1 MADKKNIVIL
11 GSSYAGLSVA
21 HYLLRHAI
29 PKLPSSS
36 SYTVVLVSPSKT
48 WYLRPA
54 SPRALITDD
63 AFPQEDLFK
72 PIEPLFT
79 RYPKENF
86 RFVHGKATKWD
97 TDARSVVID
106 LSDGTN
112 GQETVSYHSLVVATG
127 SGTPSPLMGIHD
139 GDAELK
145 KQWASFRTGLAS
157 AKHIVIAGGGPT
169 GVETA
174 AELGEHLNGKP
185 GWFAGKLKDPKV
197 KITVVAGNRLIPVLR
212 PALADKAE
220 PMLAKLGVSVLT
232 GTKVQGVSPPDAG
245 TKTNVATKTTVT
257 LSDGK
262 TLDADLY
269 IPSTGYIPSTTFVPS
284 SLLGADGRIKTDSAT
299 LRVPDAG
306 DRVYALGDCSDYA
319 RQAVHLLLQA
329 IPIAGNTIKRDLFL
343 AEGLADKAPVE
354 KHFKEDTGETQLVP
368 IGSST
373 GFGAFNGYSLPGFLV
388 SQIKGKHYWLNTAPK
403 LWTGDQWA
411 KEA

>member
-1 MADKKNIVIL
+1 MADQKNILIL
-11 GSSYAGLSVA
+11 GASYAGVSVA

-29 PKLPSSS
+29 PKLPSPS
-36 SYTVVLVSPSKT
+36 SYTVVLVSPST
-48 WYLRPA
+48 SFYCRTA

-63 AFPQEDLFK
+63 AFPQKDLFK
-72 PIEPLFT
+72 AIEPLFA

-106 LSDGTN
+106 LSDKSK
-112 GQETVSYHSLVVATG
+112 GQETVSYHSLLVATG
-127 SGTPSPLMGIHD
+127 SATPSPLMGVHD
-139 GDAELK
+139 GDAQLK
-145 KQWASFRTGLAS
+145 SQWATFRAALSS

-169 GVETA
+169 GIETS

-197 KITVVAGNRLIPVLR
+197 KITVVAGTRLLPVLR
-212 PALADKAE
+212 TGITDKAE
-220 PMLAKLGVSVLT
+220 PMLAKLGVTVLK

-245 TKTNVATKTTVT
+245 TKTNVATKATVT

-269 IPSTGYIPSTTFVPS
+269 IPSTGYIPSTTFAPS
-284 SLLGADGRIKTDSAT
+284 TLLADDGRIKVDSF
-299 LRVPDAG
+299 RVPNAG

-319 RQAVHLLLQA
+319 RQAVHILLEA
-329 IPIAGNTIKRDLFL
+329 IPIAGNTMKRDLFL
-343 AEGLADKAPVE
+343 AEGLKDKAPAE
-354 KHFKEDTGETQLVP
+354 KTFKGDTRETQLVP
-368 IGSST
+368 IGIST
-373 GFGAFNGYSLPGFLV
+373 VLGAFNGYSIPGMMV
-388 SQIKGKHYWLNTAPK
+388 SQIKGKHYWLNTLDK
-403 LWTGDQWA
+403 LWTGEQFA